1 MAPSIDRVSRDLP
14 ILTNPPTAYALAAF
28 LFVSITLQST
38 AFAQQNAIRDIPPFR
53 FKQMDSPESNPQGLA
68 AQEVA
73 FQDPL
78 DPIARRELGP
88 RPAPQN
94 LDGNPDSNKT
104 NPTKAQNA
112 AFPKSNGGELE
123 AALLGGVSKVD
134 DLDPARKA
142 RIQSPAADAVTGNE
156 SRSRITSDTG
166 NLVGKSLSVR
176 GVSNQQRTPIVTD
189 TRIRGERVGQVLAA
203 GSFWAPARMDLD
215 TMMNK
220 IDSRLIGSLLIIKG
234 PYSPRYGPGFSFVDI
249 DMLSTPRHENGFE
262 AHGTSS
268 VDYQS
273 NGAQWYGRQTFSG
286 GDDTWGFRASYGHRA
301 GNDYTTGDGSLIPS
315 SYKSGDLN
323 LAFGKNFT
331 PDDRLEF
338 NYLRLDQSDVEFPG
352 LVYDLDYL
360 VTDGYELKYTGTN
373 PVISDLLTAEVWYNR
388 TRFAGNTFNP
398 SKQAQI
404 PQLQQLLYS
413 PSGVDGKAVTDGDG
427 MSFGYRS
434 EATFGILGIDHL
446 AFGTDLILQEQGLND
461 VEILADPTDNNFP
474 LPKSKSTDVGF
485 YTEKIFSPLDW
496 LRLNAGARTDIIHTD
511 SADQVDGV
519 PDTQSDLKDAEL
531 AQNFLLWS
539 TYVNSDVTLTENWI
553 ASLGYGYGQ
562 RPPTLT
568 ELYVDNA
575 FIGSLQRGLT
585 FLEGDPLLNP
595 ERLQQ
600 IDLGLRG
607 SYDRYHGGVHAY
619 HAWIRDFITY
629 DLTTEPSNED
639 DGLGTGAAFVNTDL
653 AVLKGIETFGRFQWY
668 DSVALFGTLCYVQG
682 DDLSRDKPSRQ
693 GEATRSFVSGLNKE
707 PLPGIAPLDSRM
719 GVLFHDNSPQQNWG
733 VEFSSRMVARQSRIA
748 ATLEEIE
755 TPGFMTLD
763 VRSYR
768 RFAKRSLLTAGIEN
782 LTDRFYR
789 EHLDYRS
796 GFGVF
801 RPGINFYTGIELN
814 Y

>member
-1 MAPSIDRVSRDLP
+1 MAQATERLLRNLLMPLFARYIQ
-14 ILTNPPTAYALAAF
+14 YAIAF
-28 LFVSITLQST
+28 ALLIPFLCIE
-38 AFAQQNAIRDIPPFR
+38 ANAQQNAIRFIPPFR
-53 FKQMDSPESNPQGLA
+53 FKQLDAPEQNSESLP
-68 AQEVA
+68 AQEA
-73 FQDPL
+73 AYQDPL
-78 DPIARRELGP
+78 
-88 RPAPQN
+88 APVDRKAAPHGDAGKN
-94 LDGNPDSNKT
+94 TSGGSVNSSTNSN
-104 NPTKAQNA
+104 AQNA
-112 AFPKSNGGELE
+112 SFSKSKNGELE
-123 AALLGGVSKVD
+123 SALLGGISKTD
-134 DLDPARKA
+134 DLDATRKA
-142 RIQSPAADAVTGNE
+142 RIQSPGADAVTGNE

-176 GVSNQQRTPIVTD
+176 GVSSQQRTPIVTD

-220 IDSRLIGSLLIIKG
+220 IDSRLIGSLLVIKG

-249 DMLSTPRHENGFE
+249 DMLTTPRYADGFE

-268 VDYQS
+268 VDYQT
-273 NGAQWYGRQTFSG
+273 NGAQWYGRQTFAG
-286 GDDTWGFRASYGHRA
+286 GDESWGFRASYGHRA
-301 GNDYTTGDGSLIPS
+301 GNDYFAGDGSLIPS

-352 LVYDLDYL
+352 LVYDLNYL

-388 TRFAGNTFNP
+388 TRFAGNTFAP

-404 PQLQQLLYS
+404 PQLEQLLYS

-446 AFGTDLILQEQGLND
+446 ALGTDMILQEQGLND

-539 TYVNSDVTLTENWI
+539 TYINSDVTLTENWV

-600 IDLGLRG
+600 IDLGIKG
-607 SYDRYHGGVHAY
+607 SYDRYQGGVHAY
-619 HAWIRDFITY
+619 HAWIRDYITY

-668 DSVALFGTLCYVQG
+668 DNVALFGTLSYVQG

-693 GEATRSFVSGLNKE
+693 GEATRSFVSGVDKE
-707 PLPGIAPLDSRM
+707 PLPGIAPLDSRL
-719 GVLFHDNSPQQNWG
+719 GVLFHDHSPSQNWG

-748 ATLEEIE
+748 ATLQEIE
-755 TPGFMTLD
+755 TPGFATFD
-763 VRSYR
+763 IRSYR
-768 RFAKRSLLTAGIEN
+768 RIAKRNLLTAGVEN

-796 GFGVF
+796 GFGVY